1 LSVAVYRHLPN
12 LISGARLLAAPVL
25 VWFAATGHETAFSW
39 LLIVALVSDVADGL
53 IARMFHLGSKL
64 GAMLDS
70 AADVL
75 TLSVAAYGIS
85 VFHPDVFR
93 DHAVA
98 CGLVIGGWI
107 AVCAV
112 ALLRYRRLSSF
123 HTYIAKVTGYA
134 LGFFLGALFVFG
146 FTPWLFYLTVMLGV
160 IGSAE
165 ELALLWCLPIWRA
178 DVRGL
183 WWVLRERA

>member
-1 LSVAVYRHLPN
+1 MYRHLPN
-12 LISGARLLAAPVL
+12 LISGVRLLAAPVL
-25 VWFAATGHETAFSW
+25 LWLAATGHETAFSW
-39 LLIVALVSDVADGL
+39 LLIVALISDVADGL

-70 AADVL
+70 AADVS
-75 TLSVAAYGIS
+75 TLSVAAYGIW
-85 VFHPDVFR
+85 VFHPEVFR

-107 AVCAV
+107 VVCIV

-123 HTYIAKVTGYA
+123 HTWISKASGYA

-146 FTPWLFYLTVMLGV
+146 FTAWLFYLMVLLGV
-160 IGSAE
+160 LGSIE
-165 ELALLWCLPIWRA
+165 ELALIWRLPTWRA